1 MMSCN
6 RFIEIWGTGKG
17 PLRRFASQARL
28 LTGICI
34 FVACLIPS
42 PDRLTGFLFVT
53 ITTTAWLIAAR
64 PPARTLGRLAVFGL
78 IFFTPFFLITPWV
91 KTSSLSLPLLQ
102 RFTDWEAVTVPF
114 RVFSRGFASLL
125 IFSATASSMTLSEFY
140 QALAGLPLPSSVV
153 LLVSQI
159 IQQTQLLHRESVRV
173 SRAMALRGASSG
185 LRAALLMVR
194 HAPFAWLHR
203 IIAKADRVS
212 RAMELRGYGDILP
225 EFDRQA
231 MVLNDC
237 LMLMI
242 GLLWP
247 LAAVFI
253 QMEAFK

>member
-1 MMSCN
+1 MSCN

-28 LTGICI
+28 LSGVCI

-42 PDRLTGFLFVT
+42 PDRLTGFLFVA
-53 ITTTAWLIAAR
+53 ITTTAWLIAVR
-64 PPARTLGRLAVFGL
+64 PPARTLARLAALGL

-91 KTSSLSLPLLQ
+91 GTSSFSLPLLQ
-102 RFTDWEAVTVPF
+102 RLTNWEAVTIPF

-159 IQQTQLLHRESVRV
+159 IQQTELLHRESVRV
-173 SRAMALRGASSG
+173 SQAMAVRGGSSG
-185 LRAALLMVR
+185 LRTALLMVR
-194 HAPFAWLHR
+194 HAPSAWLHR
-203 IIAKADRVS
+203 IITKANRVS

-231 MVLNDC
+231 MVRNDY
-237 LMLMI
+237 LVLMI

-247 LAAVFI
+247 LAAVLI
-253 QMEAFK
+253 QMGAIK